1 VTDSAA
7 ALAGRR
13 ALVTGAARGIGY
25 AIAARLDAAGAEVIG
40 LDLAEEEGRAAFALL
55 SARSR
60 FRRLDVTDEQ
70 EWDHVIAEMGADAP
84 HVLVNNAGG
93 LLSSAIVHEHAV
105 EAWRQTLDLNLT
117 SVFLGMRAVIPAMLS
132 RGEGSIVNVGSVS
145 GVVGQADAPAYQA
158 AKAGVHLLTRNAAIT
173 YAPMGIR
180 VNSVSP
186 SVILTAAVAA
196 DDDARTAAFV
206 ARVPAG
212 RAGRPEDVAAAV
224 LYLVS
229 DEAQYTIGVNLPVDG
244 GYLA

>member
-1 VTDSAA
+1 M
-7 ALAGRR
+7 
-13 ALVTGAARGIGY
+13 
-25 AIAARLDAAGAEVIG
+25 AELG
-40 LDLAEEEGRAAFALL
+40 SE
-55 SARSR
+55 S
-60 FRRLDVTDEQ
+60 
-70 EWDHVIAEMGADAP
+70 P

-93 LLSSAIVHEHAV
+93 LLSSAILHEHAIDT
-105 EAWRQTLDLNLT
+105 WRETLDLNLT

-145 GVVGQADAPAYQA
+145 GVVGQSDAPAYQA

-173 YAPMGIR
+173 YAAMGIR

-186 SVILTAAVAA
+186 SVILTDAVAA
-196 DDDARTAAFV
+196 DDDVRTEAFL

-212 RAGRPEDVAAAV
+212 RAGSPREVAAAV

-229 DEAQYTIGVNLPVDG
+229 DDAQYTTGVNLPVDG